1 MQLLQDTLSVIGAV
15 ALGVVLGY
23 WVPFLFHEPHGGDSD
38 YSAFPFVVVS
48 LFCGVPLGAI
58 LGCVGA
64 VRSIARRRTARTG
77 WNLATWTGT
86 AFGLIV
92 GLAAAPLWIA
102 PTFLYGDPLPSRW
115 ARLLLTAA
123 FAMLGGILAN
133 ILAGI
138 WNMIFKT

>member
-1 MQLLQDTLSVIGAV
+1 MRLIEDTLSVIGAV
-15 ALGVVLGY
+15 ALGIVLGF
-23 WVPFLFHEPHGGDSD
+23 WVLLLFHKPHGGDSD
-38 YSAFPFVVVS
+38 YSALLFVMVS

-58 LGCVGA
+58 LGCACA
-64 VRSIARRRTARTG
+64 VWSIARRRTAGTG

-102 PTFLYGDPLPSRW
+102 PSFLFGDALPSRW
-115 ARLLLTAA
+115 VRLLLTAA
-123 FAMLGGILAN
+123 FATLGAILAN

-138 WNMIFKT
+138 WKMIFKT